1 MAPDI
6 TSRDLH
12 PDVLGALQRAAKRRH
27 RMAAV
32 HKEQQPNEFG
42 AQGYQRMRK
51 KLNKT
56 KFIRPL
62 DADTTKC
69 NIYYIKKRFIGFC
82 RENKHGPWKNAI
94 KAKNCDKGLIMTFL
108 HWICKTYVQP
118 RLVRGRKSKQK
129 SINQYWRD
137 FKLLY
142 RRANK
147 GRVINGN
154 DCEEVVKYIR
164 RDLTEE
170 FHLDM
175 LPKPK
180 PVLGV
185 DDLLMGLTHHWSRDR
200 SVFPT
205 EADRL
210 DLPTIMLF
218 QAYTA
223 CRPAEL
229 VDGTKSRGGGD
240 PLKDEPD
247 DWIGHRPSAH
257 GPQGVSRA
265 GLDDDDMHDAMQ
277 MDSYS
282 DEDEDE
288 NDEDE
293 EDRTSTFDDDGYDS
307 DMTCDTELDDEEVAD
322 DGSHGEAAGCSRTSH
337 GPRSDELGNQTREH
351 KALCYEDITLWMV
364 KDPNQ
369 GGRDVLAMEVYFR
382 YHKGS
387 DNKPKPTVFLFREH
401 PLAILCPI
409 SHILARAI
417 LDDAVEVGGY
427 TTAEPFFSTRLGK
440 RATKVNWKPS
450 VMQQPLFRKSVRTA
464 TGGWEKSKS
473 EPMRY
478 STYALYLDRIGQG
491 LGSEEKWTSYC
502 MRRGNANA
510 ILGRAPDMVVDQVM
524 RHDPMTGCLANAYL
538 NHRVGFN
545 VQDAFLE
552 RDPSADGLT
561 RAFIHMSI
569 RCNPEIPTEIPRAEL
584 DKIDPDPDIVSLS
597 MRVRQMFLSI
607 RREYRFIKRA
617 PQIIRDEYRQLQRDL
632 RNVEKNFR
640 DDMTRVY
647 QDALRRRIHNEELER
662 QLSGTAAADETEPV
676 VQHQLEERNNLQ
688 AILCD
693 FNMDLDW
700 KRLTERKITAINLM
714 VALASRREIRAPR
727 PSPSCGPSPGD
738 MASNVPPAMKY
749 EEIPL
754 VLKRTQ
760 CIYCVGDETLSYRDR
775 TRTFS
780 RVSHMMDH
788 VENVH
793 LRREPVGRSF
803 VCHHPDCKL
812 LGDFLEDLDHF
823 KHHVR
828 TVHGVKL
835 RQ

>member
-1 MAPDI
+1 MAPDT

-27 RMAAV
+27 RMATV
-32 HKEQQPNEFG
+32 HKEQQPKKLY
-42 AQGYQRMRK
+42 ARCYQRMRK

-56 KFIRPL
+56 KFICLL

-69 NIYYIKKRFIGFC
+69 NIYYIKKRFIG
-82 RENKHGPWKNAI
+82 R
-94 KAKNCDKGLIMTFL
+94 
-108 HWICKTYVQP
+108 
-118 RLVRGRKSKQK
+118 SKQK

-137 FKLLY
+137 FKPLY
-142 RRANK
+142 RRSNK

-154 DCEEVVKYIR
+154 DCKEVVKSY
-164 RDLTEE
+164 
-170 FHLDM
+170 
-175 LPKPK
+175 
-180 PVLGV
+180 
-185 DDLLMGLTHHWSRDR
+185 DR

-247 DWIGHRPSAH
+247 DGIGHRPSTG
-257 GPQGVSRA
+257 GPQDVSRA
-265 GLDDDDMHDAMQ
+265 GSDDDFVHDAMHDVMQ
-277 MDSYS
+277 VDSCS
-282 DEDEDE
+282 NEDAEDEDE
-288 NDEDE
+288 NNEDED
-293 EDRTSTFDDDGYDS
+293 RASTFDDDGYDS
-307 DMTCDTELDDEEVAD
+307 DMTYDTELDDEEVAD
-322 DGSHGEAAGCSRTSH
+322 DGSHGEAAGYSRTSH
-337 GPRSDELGNQTREH
+337 GPGSDELGDPTREH
-351 KALCYEDITLWMV
+351 KALCYKNITLWMV

-382 YHKGS
+382 YHKG
-387 DNKPKPTVFLFREH
+387 TVFLFRKH
-401 PLAILCPI
+401 PLTILCPI

-440 RATKVNWKPS
+440 PS
-450 VMQQPLFRKSVRTA
+450 S
-464 TGGWEKSKS
+464 
-473 EPMRY
+473 
-478 STYALYLDRIGQG
+478 
-491 LGSEEKWTSYC
+491 
-502 MRRGNANA
+502 
-510 ILGRAPDMVVDQVM
+510 
-524 RHDPMTGCLANAYL
+524 YL

-561 RAFIHMSI
+561 WAFIHMSI
-569 RCNPEIPTEIPRAEL
+569 RYNPEVPREIPRAEL
-584 DKIDPDPDIVSLS
+584 DKIDLDPDIVTLS
-597 MRVRQMFLSI
+597 RRVKQMFHSI

-617 PQIIRDEYRQLQRDL
+617 PQTIRDEYRQLQRDL
-632 RNVEKNFR
+632 RNAEKNFR

-662 QLSGTAAADETEPV
+662 QLSGITAADETV
-676 VQHQLEERNNLQ
+676 SAVQHQLEERNQLQ

-693 FNMDLDW
+693 FNIDLDW
-700 KRLTERKITAINLM
+700 KRLTDRKIRAINLM
-714 VALASRREIRAPR
+714 VALASRREMRGPR
-727 PSPSCGPSPGD
+727 PSPPCGSSSAGRLSD
-738 MASNVPPAMKY
+738 LPPAMKY

-754 VLKRTQ
+754 VLSRTQ
-760 CIYCVGDETLSYRDR
+760 CISCVGDETLSYKDR

-793 LRREPVGRSF
+793 LRRGPVGGRF

-812 LGDFLEDLDHF
+812 LGDFLENLDHF
-823 KHHVR
+823 KHHVQ